1 MQQWTRDNFAV
12 TGQRDPGGGGGGGC
26 ITAYILPRLRKN
38 LRKLRCKG
46 QFIGKTLERSS
57 RIKIG
62 KNVEKLL
69 RMVMAVGD
77 LNRLYTVN

>member
-1 MQQWTRDNFAV
+1 
-12 TGQRDPGGGGGGGC
+12 
-26 ITAYILPRLRKN
+26 
-38 LRKLRCKG
+38 LRCKG